1 MGWAKPSQPGLV
13 TGPSQWPAGQMTD
26 ARVKQ
31 FHACINSAKVIKL
44 PSHCSNAYLNTD
56 NEMRIELTCFWRWRR
71 RLQCWWLTLS
81 FDGFPLSTRCAHCLP
96 FFWFLNSWDEEAE
109 KVMGMSVFS
118 EFFYW
123 FRVALFFSA
132 GTKIIAG
139 IILLSVSATLFLSPS
154 LRVCFFFSLCSAFF
168 FLCSSS
174 GFWVYFSPPSV
185 LGFLLPFI
193 DSPTDCL

>member
-1 MGWAKPSQPGLV
+1 MQFGNTCCSRISTFWAISGGANWFIWLRLHFFIQLDTWEELNLLV
-13 TGPSQWPAGQMTD
+13 IW
-26 ARVKQ
+26 
-31 FHACINSAKVIKL
+31 H
-44 PSHCSNAYLNTD
+44 
-56 NEMRIELTCFWRWRR
+56 
-71 RLQCWWLTLS
+71 
-81 FDGFPLSTRCAHCLP
+81 STRCAHCLP